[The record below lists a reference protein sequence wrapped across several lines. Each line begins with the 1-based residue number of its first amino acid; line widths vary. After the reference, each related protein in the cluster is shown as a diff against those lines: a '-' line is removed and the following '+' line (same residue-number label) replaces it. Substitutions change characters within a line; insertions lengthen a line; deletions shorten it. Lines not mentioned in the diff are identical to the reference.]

1 MSTDLNLSL
10 SHLEHG
16 RGLLLA
22 AVGQI
27 VPVHGDDLV
36 ALDEAAVGVGGA
48 ALHHFRDEHARPG
61 LLADDGEAEALVL
74 LLVELHLDGLVD
86 LVVLAVNNEAHAVR
100 SLAER
105 VEGER
110 VCHCPEVFVHHFQYL
125 RRKHTTRNES

>member
-61 LLADDGEAEALVL
+61 LLADDGEAEAAVRLLDQLHVHL
-74 LLVELHLDGLVD
+74 LLDFFVLPVYDQPECPTIGCYIID
-86 LVVLAVNNEAHAVR
+86 LFKL
-100 SLAER
+100 
-105 VEGER
+105 
-110 VCHCPEVFVHHFQYL
+110 C
-125 RRKHTTRNES
+125 RNSG